1 MREMNRVHE
10 KAFIKEVMLHLSVE
24 GCVEMFQAA
33 EEARSIPSIRK
44 GVKV

>member
-1 MREMNRVHE
+1 MKRVDV
-10 KAFIKEVMLHLSVE
+10 KAFLKEVMLRLSVE
-24 GCVEMFQAA
+24 GCVEMSQAA